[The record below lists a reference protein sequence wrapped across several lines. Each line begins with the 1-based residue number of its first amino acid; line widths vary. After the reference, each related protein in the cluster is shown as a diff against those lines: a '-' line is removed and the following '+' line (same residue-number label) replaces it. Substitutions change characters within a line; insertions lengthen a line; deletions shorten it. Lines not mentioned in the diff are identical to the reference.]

1 MSQYD
6 SETIDLLKRS
16 IEQLGQIYSVIIDS
30 DGEVLAGRHRLKAGA
45 TKKTTVDTGRIAE
58 RLGVS
63 RKMAKLMI
71 ILHSNVQRKV
81 SREETRELIL
91 EMAKEL
97 EAQGVPKE
105 KIASEL
111 YKKYVPYSER
121 YIRELLPDEYKQ
133 IDKRNKDER
142 LPIEEVEGSPE
153 DFTYVN
159 AELVPHLQTSNEDAE
174 EYESTYWLHEIPEE
188 ERPTMEQI
196 ERIKRLYR
204 EVHSYEP
211 DQEFLD
217 ALDRRAADEVIRQLE
232 EEKRLFRTEESIRQQ
247 IHSPVSRVDVEVPMK
262 LSELG
267 VTGFTTQEPV
277 CVYQLVPDLMFPDK
291 RIMIF
296 FDGPGHKHTDLELDM
311 RNAMRRRGWKVIELE
326 YERYSKETVRQLTQR
341 ILEIL
346 GIDKEVTA

>member
-16 IEQLGQIYSVIIDS
+16 IEQLGQIYSVIIDT

-45 TKKTTVDTGRIAE
+45 TKKTIVDTGKIAE

-91 EMAKEL
+91 EMAREL

-121 YIRELLPDEYKQ
+121 YIQELLPDEYKQ
-133 IDKRNKDER
+133 VKHRPKQEFAEN
-142 LPIEEVEGSPE
+142 EEP
-153 DFTYVN
+153 
-159 AELVPHLQTSNEDAE
+159 ELVRVSQVSNEILQMSNEETE
-174 EYESTYWLHEIPEE
+174 EYESAYWLHEVPEE

-211 DQEFLD
+211 EEEFFD

-232 EEKRLFRTEESIRQQ
+232 EEKRLFRTEEDIRQQ
-247 IHSPVSRVDVEVPMK
+247 IHSPVSRVDVEVPMM

-267 VTGFTTQEPV
+267 ITGFTTQEPV

-326 YERYSKETVRQLTQR
+326 YERYSKETVKQLTQK

-346 GIDKEVTA
+346 GIDKEVVA